1 MFMLRVLGR
10 MLLVVTENPIRAGL
24 SNGKYIVSHNWK
36 AGEAGF
42 LGGASVPCHP
52 QQHWLHSRL
61 GCLSG
66 RGLEEGKRETHRRS
80 TYLSCEPG
88 IQIFPLSQ
96 IQPTQSYV
104 HPWTSKGNQGECRS
118 LIVLNRSRSASET
131 KDGVDKTSTLPGSRK
146 GDATSGIHTR
156 QPSHFVSPS

>member
-1 MFMLRVLGR
+1 MFMLSVLGR
-10 MLLVVTENPIRAGL
+10 MLLDVTENPIQAGL
-24 SNGKYIVSHNWK
+24 SNGKHTVSHNWK
-36 AGEAGF
+36 AREARF
-42 LGGASVPCHP
+42 WGGVSVPCHP
-52 QQHWLHSRL
+52 QHHWLHPRL

-80 TYLSCEPG
+80 TYPSCKPG

-96 IQPTQSYV
+96 IQPTQSYA
-104 HPWTSKGNQGECRS
+104 HPWASKGNQGECRS

-146 GDATSGIHTR
+146 GDATSGIHTQ
-156 QPSHFVSPS
+156 QPSHFVSRS